1 MKRHKIIKVVWNW
14 EFFVKKNLYRSCKLI
29 MFINVVL
36 LFINEMKN
44 KLARDGFLAKFVQSW
59 ADGARRP
66 FAGIDSIN

>member
-1 MKRHKIIKVVWNW
+1 
-14 EFFVKKNLYRSCKLI
+14 

-36 LFINEMKN
+36 LFINVMKN

-66 FAGIDSIN
+66 FAGIDSID